1 MKNVNVALVRL
12 LQFVVFVVFTFVVL
26 VYFGALLLLPL
37 DALALL
43 IKLMTAFGLNGLIAT
58 LIGVPVIGYLGL
70 VVYKTPGLVKM
81 LIDIGLDLVNA
92 GKSRVE
98 EFNKIVDAVKG

>member
-12 LQFVVFVVFTFVVL
+12 LQFVVFAVFTFMVL
-26 VYFGALLLLPL
+26 VYFGALLLVPL
-37 DALALL
+37 DALALF
-43 IKLMTAFGLNGLIAT
+43 IKLMTAFGLNGFIAA

-70 VVYKTPGLVKM
+70 IVYRTPGLVKM

-92 GKSRVE
+92 GKNRIE
-98 EFNKIVDAVKG
+98 EFNKIVEAVKG

>member
-12 LQFVVFVVFTFVVL
+12 LQFVVFAVFTFMVL
-26 VYFGALLLLPL
+26 VYYGVLLLVPL
-37 DALALL
+37 DALALF
-43 IKLMTAFGLNGLIAT
+43 IKLMTAFGLNGFIAA

-70 VVYKTPGLVKM
+70 IVYRTPGLVKM

-92 GKSRVE
+92 GKNRIE
-98 EFNKIVDAVKG
+98 EFNKIVEAVKG